1 MTTSIDEQ
9 FMSQALE
16 LARHA
21 AKQNEVPVGA
31 VLVHDDKIIAMG
43 WNQPIARHD
52 PSAHA
57 EMIALRA
64 GGIYLE
70 NYRLLNTTLY
80 VTLEPCAMCLGAIIH
95 ARVARLVYGAHDPKT
110 GMLGGA
116 LNLLDIL
123 PWTHPLT
130 IQGGVLAAQSTELLQ
145 DFFKSRR

>member
-1 MTTSIDEQ
+1 MTTSIDQQ
-9 FMSQALE
+9 FMQRALE
-16 LARHA
+16 LAQHA
-21 AKQNEVPVGA
+21 AMQNEVPVGA
-31 VLVHDDKIIAMG
+31 VLVHDDKMIAAG

-57 EMIALRA
+57 EMVALRA
-64 GGIYLE
+64 GGLHLE

-95 ARVARLVYGAHDPKT
+95 ARVARLVYGANDPKT

-123 PWTHPLT
+123 PWSHPLS
-130 IQGGVLAAQSTELLQ
+130 IEGGVLASQSTALLQ
-145 DFFKSRR
+145 DFFRSRR

>member
-1 MTTSIDEQ
+1 MTTALDQQ
-9 FMSQALE
+9 FMQRSLE
-16 LARHA
+16 LAQYA
-21 AKQNEVPVGA
+21 ATQNEVPVGA
-31 VLVHDDKIIAMG
+31 VLVHDNKIIGAG

-64 GGIYLE
+64 GGLFLE

-95 ARVARLVYGAHDPKT
+95 ARVSRLVFGANDPKT

-123 PWTHPLT
+123 PWSHPL
-130 IQGGVLAAQSTELLQ
+130 IIEGGLLADQSVALLQ

>member
-1 MTTSIDEQ
+1 MTTQSDEQ
-9 FMSQALE
+9 FMHQALE

-21 AKQNEVPVGA
+21 ATQNEVPVGA
-31 VLVHDDKIIAMG
+31 VLVHEDKIIGMG

-57 EMIALRA
+57 EMVALRA

-80 VTLEPCAMCLGAIIH
+80 VTLEPCAMCLGTIIH
-95 ARVARLVYGAHDPKT
+95 ARVERLVYGARDPKT

-123 PWTHPLT
+123 PWSHSLT
-130 IQGGVLAAQSTELLQ
+130 IEGGVLAAQSTELLQ